1 MKPKDI
7 FILAVRL
14 LGLYFL
20 YIGLKDLDVPALM
33 DATVIRGDNAD
44 DVISTALPVAF
55 NLAVAWWLLGGS
67 FLIRRA
73 YPEPSRISDRF
84 PALAEPTAPA
94 PKPAQT
100 QALSDLEAAE
110 KKLEALVGK
119 PKDNQAAK

>member
-33 DATVIRGDNAD
+33 DTTVIKGDNPD
-44 DVISTALPVAF
+44 DIISTALPVVF

-84 PALAEPTAPA
+84 PSLAEPTAPA
-94 PKPAQT
+94 SQPVQT
-100 QALSDLEAAE
+100 QALTDLEAAE

-119 PKDNQAAK
+119 PKDDQAAK

>member
-33 DATVIRGDNAD
+33 DVTVIKGDNSD
-44 DVISTALPVAF
+44 DIISTALPVVF
-55 NLAVAWWLLGGS
+55 NLALAWWLLGGS

-94 PKPAQT
+94 SQPVQT
-100 QALSDLEAAE
+100 QALTDLEAAE

>member
-20 YIGLKDLDVPALM
+20 YVGLKDLDVSALM
-33 DATVIRGDNAD
+33 DVTVIKGDNAED
-44 DVISTALPVAF
+44 IISTALPVVF
-55 NLAVAWWLLGGS
+55 NLALSWWLLGGS

-84 PALAEPTAPA
+84 PSLTEPPAPA
-94 PKPAQT
+94 SKPAQT
-100 QALSDLEAAE
+100 QALTDLEVAE
-110 KKLEALVGK
+110 KKLAALVGK

>member
-1 MKPKDI
+1 MKPKDT

-20 YIGLKDLDVPALM
+20 YVGLKDLDVPALM
-33 DATVIRGDNAD
+33 DTTVIKGDNPD
-44 DVISTALPVAF
+44 DIISTALPVVF

-84 PALAEPTAPA
+84 PSLAEPTAPA
-94 PKPAQT
+94 SKPVQT
-100 QALSDLEAAE
+100 QALTDLEAAE